1 MQMQNVKKV
10 LRPLKAPSPLMD
22 GLRTIADIDPN
33 SYVVGQAIANN
44 CRYQNVHC
52 FNCFNSVVET

>member
-44 CRYQNVHC
+44 CRFKMYIVLTVLTQ
-52 FNCFNSVVET
+52 